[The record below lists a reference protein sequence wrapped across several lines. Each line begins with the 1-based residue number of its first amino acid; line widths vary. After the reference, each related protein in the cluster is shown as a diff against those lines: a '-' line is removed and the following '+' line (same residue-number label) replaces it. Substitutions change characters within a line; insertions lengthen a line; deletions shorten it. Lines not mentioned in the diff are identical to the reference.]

1 MSLETDIQ
9 ELTKAVLALT
19 YALNQAR
26 SDVGAAQPGEDYSS
40 LKINKDGTVKAEVT
54 KVKKPVAVAAPTSPE
69 KPAKDATVTTTSS
82 KPTTDTSLSSDPES
96 VAVTYDDVK
105 KLIIAISKESKDR
118 AVAAL
123 QRFGV
128 ANGKQLT
135 ESTYPEVVAYLTK
148 VLAGEVNLEES
159 HA

>member
-19 YALNQAR
+19 YAVNQAY
-26 SDVGAAQPGEDYSS
+26 AAPVPVAPADPAKE
-40 LKINKDGTVKAEVT
+40 KAEV
-54 KVKKPVAVAAPTSPE
+54 KKPIAVAAPTSPE
-69 KPAKDATVTTTSS
+69 KPAKDATVTTSPSTSS
-82 KPTTDTSLSSDPES
+82 TTVDSENES

-105 KLIIAISKESKDR
+105 KLIIAISKESKEK
-118 AVAAL
+118 AVCAL

-148 VLAGEVNLEES
+148 VLAGEVNPEES
-159 HA
+159 HG

>member
-19 YALNQAR
+19 YAVNQAY
-26 SDVGAAQPGEDYSS
+26 AAPVPVAPADPAKE
-40 LKINKDGTVKAEVT
+40 KAEV
-54 KVKKPVAVAAPTSPE
+54 KKPIAVAAPTSPE

-148 VLAGEVNLEES
+148 VLAGDVNPEES
-159 HA
+159 HG